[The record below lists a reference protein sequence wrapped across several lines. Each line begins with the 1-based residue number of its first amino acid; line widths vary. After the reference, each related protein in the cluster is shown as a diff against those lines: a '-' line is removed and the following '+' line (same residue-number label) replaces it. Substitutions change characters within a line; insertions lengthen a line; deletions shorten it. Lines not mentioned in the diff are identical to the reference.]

1 MQARKSV
8 LWNKKEI
15 EMNIQQL
22 SHYVRKQFPALEN
35 QTDKR
40 CPIAYL
46 DGPGGYQVPYRVIK
60 AMEDYLVRMNA
71 NAEAAYSTSIET
83 DKMLKE
89 ARHAFADFFSCN
101 WEEVAFGANM
111 TTLNFILSQALV
123 REMQAGD
130 RVIITEIDHEG
141 NRAPWLELQER
152 GIVVD
157 EVSIDT
163 DSCTLDMDDYEQKL
177 GPATKVVAVNY
188 ASNAVGTINDVAQV
202 VAMAKEIGAYTV
214 VDAVHYAAHSPL
226 DVRQIGCDFLLCSAY
241 KFFGPHVGVMY
252 AKKDVLSRLRTL
264 RVRPA
269 RAYPPYR
276 IETGTL
282 NHEGIAGA
290 AEAVDFVADVGH
302 SFAKSV
308 HQGLEGLEGRRRDVV
323 AGLLVFHHFEEELTN
338 FLLQEL
344 SKLPEI
350 TIYGPPLGYAR
361 TSTVSFTY
369 QGYDSRLVAQYLNTK
384 GILVW
389 DGDFFATT
397 LVERLGVMDQGG
409 LIRIGIA
416 PYNTKEELIRV
427 LEALADRDSL
437 RAFAAENGRK

>member
-1 MQARKSV
+1 MK
-8 LWNKKEI
+8 
-15 EMNIQQL
+15 IQQL
-22 SHYVRKQFPALEN
+22 PHYLRKQFPALEN
-35 QTDKR
+35 QTDKGH
-40 CPIAYL
+40 PIAYL
-46 DGPGGYQVPYRVIK
+46 DGPGGYQVPLRVIK
-60 AMEDYLVRMNA
+60 AIEDYLVKINA
-71 NAEAAYSTSIET
+71 NAEAAYSTSIKT
-83 DKMLKE
+83 DEMLEE
-89 ARHAFADFFSCN
+89 ARHAFADFFGCD
-101 WEEVAFGANM
+101 WEEVVFGANM
-111 TTLNFILSQALV
+111 TTLNFILAQALV
-123 REMQAGD
+123 REMQVAD

-141 NRAPWLELQER
+141 NRAPWLELQDR

-157 EVSIDT
+157 QVSVDT
-163 DSCTLDMDDYEQKL
+163 DSCRLDMDDYRRKL
-177 GPATKVVAVNY
+177 KPATKVVAINY
-188 ASNAVGTINDVAQV
+188 ASNAVGTINDVEQI

-214 VDAVHYAAHSPL
+214 VDAVHYAAHGPI
-226 DVRQIGCDFLLCSAY
+226 DVRKIDCDFLLCSVY

-264 RVRPA
+264 RVGPSRP
-269 RAYPPYR
+269 YPPYR

-290 AEAVDFVADVGH
+290 AEAVGFVADAGH
-302 SFAKSV
+302 AFAKSLP
-308 HQGLEGLEGRRRDVV
+308 QDIEGLEGRRRDVV
-323 AGLLVFHHFEEELTN
+323 AGLLVFHRYEEELTN

-350 TIYGPPLGYAR
+350 TIYGPPPGYPR

-369 QGYDSRLVAQYLNTK
+369 QGYASRTVAQYLDTK

-416 PYNTKEELIRV
+416 PYNTKEEIIRV

-437 RAFAAENGRK
+437 RAFAAKSGRK